1 MNDDKN
7 LSNENKE
14 KENKEIGIKKHAIAF
29 ISALSGHTVFSKTT
43 RLTNCIQSED
53 IQIALQEDNTDKNGN
68 DKIEQML
75 VELGEC
81 REDERSSENT
91 LIQILVFASATL
103 GVVFTVSGN
112 DIFKNKTLALLL
124 FLLGV
129 FIFIAVFSYINTLG
143 IASVLRFHYIRYIED
158 SLAKLI
164 PYSNEENFIHWK
176 SFSSPVMT
184 RDITHLNS
192 KYSVMYFMNYI
203 ASILFIIMFS
213 CLIIILLYL
222 NLDLHFSLFWII
234 LIIILMFFSFA
245 IFFVFT
251 LRAKI
256 IFMDTKRISIEKREV
271 RLSKKSIIK
280 KTELMPAINDI
291 STKKLKY
298 KAIRNK

>member
-1 MNDDKN
+1 
-7 LSNENKE
+7 
-14 KENKEIGIKKHAIAF
+14 
-29 ISALSGHTVFSKTT
+29 
-43 RLTNCIQSED
+43 
-53 IQIALQEDNTDKNGN
+53 
-68 DKIEQML
+68 ML